1 MFVGGY
7 DLATKS
13 LANYIPKYIKGAT
26 PFMINKPGAEALLW
40 HAAIW
45 NSKLDGLMVRL
56 ANAYVPMTKD
66 YAQPFTIFDFLPL
79 GRIT

>member
-1 MFVGGY
+1 
-7 DLATKS
+7 
-13 LANYIPKYIKGAT
+13 
-26 PFMINKPGAEALLW
+26 MINKPGAEALLW